1 MTAEKDRALAPASL
15 DSLTIDFV
23 IRVALLALLGYWA
36 LKVIAPFITVAL
48 WSAILTVAL
57 YPLFDWLAR
66 KLGSRRLA
74 ATLITLLCL
83 MIVIG
88 PMTWLGYG
96 LIGGVDLVVKEFD
109 ADKFSMI
116 PLPPESVKGW
126 PLIGE
131 QMYRLWSV
139 AATDTKAALLQV
151 APKLTPL
158 AGRLLGIGES
168 VIFGLLEFVASI
180 VIAGFLFSPGPRLVD
195 VLGALLRRILSDR
208 GKEMVHLVGG
218 TIRNVSRGVV
228 GIALLQSLLA
238 GLGFLVVG
246 IHAAGLLSFIALV
259 LGIVQ
264 IGPAILL
271 IPIVLWSWTALETTN
286 AVLFTAYMVPVG
298 LLDNVL
304 RPILMARGLTTPMPV
319 ILIGVIGGTI
329 ADGISGLF
337 LGPIILSVAW
347 VLIVA
352 WVQEDNAVANNAL
365 LGGAESCSA
374 TESHST

>member
-1 MTAEKDRALAPASL
+1 MTAEKDRPAAPAPF
-15 DSLTIDFV
+15 DSLAFDFA
-23 IRVALLALLGYWA
+23 IRIGLLALLGYWS
-36 LKVIAPFITVAL
+36 LKVIGPFITVAL

-88 PMTWLGYG
+88 PVTWLGFG
-96 LIGGVDLVVKEFD
+96 LIGGVELLVKGFD
-109 ADKFSMI
+109 SDIFSI

-126 PLIGE
+126 PLMGG
-131 QMYRLWSV
+131 QVHRLWTN
-139 AATDTKAALLQV
+139 AATDTKTVLLEV
-151 APKLTPL
+151 MPKLKPL
-158 AGRLLGIGES
+158 AGTLLGIGQS

-180 VIAGFLFSPGPRLVD
+180 VIAGFLFSPGPRLVET
-195 VLGALLRRILSDR
+195 LGALLRRLLSDH
-208 GKEMVHLVGG
+208 GEEMVQLAGG

-238 GLGFLVVG
+238 GLGFLAVG
-246 IHAAGLLSFIALV
+246 IPAAGFLGFIALM

-271 IPIVLWSWTALETTN
+271 IPIVVWSWTALETTN
-286 AVLFTAYMVPVG
+286 ALLFTAYMIPVG

-304 RPILMARGLTTPMPV
+304 RPIIMARGLTTPMPV
-319 ILIGVIGGTI
+319 IFIGVVGGTI
-329 ADGISGLF
+329 AYGISGLF
-337 LGPIILSVAW
+337 LGPIVLSVAW
-347 VLIVA
+347 VLVAA
-352 WVQEDNAVANNAL
+352 WVQENSAVAK
-365 LGGAESCSA
+365 GA
-374 TESHST
+374 HFGRR